1 MNLKLNQ
8 TQNQKQAVKQVLQSE
23 VDCAHLLLQ
32 CLDQEYEALAEHHT
46 ATLEDV
52 VRNKQ
57 ENIQKLEYATRQ
69 REKILAATDGVT
81 VFDSKET
88 NKHYQFNGDKQ
99 LIDLWN
105 ELIDVAEKC
114 RLKNRVNGSIVEV
127 VSRQSRHALDILHG
141 IVPGASSHSEVYD
154 QSGQTQGY
162 ANKRSLVHV

>member
-1 MNLKLNQ
+1 MSSTL
-8 TQNQKQAVKQVLQSE
+8 NQKQVVKQVLQSE
-23 VDCAHLLLQ
+23 VDCAHSLLQ
-32 CLDQEYEALAEHHT
+32 SLNQEYEALAEHHT

-57 ENIQKLEYATRQ
+57 DKIQQLESATRE
-69 REKILAATDGVT
+69 REKILASADGVT
-81 VFDSKET
+81 VFDDKEK

-99 LIDLWN
+99 LMGLWD
-105 ELIDVAEKC
+105 ELVDVAEKC

-141 IVPGASSHSEVYD
+141 IVPDASSNSEVYD
-154 QSGQTQGY
+154 QSGQTQGF